1 MQSEIKNH
9 KSSIINSHVD
19 FQFSP
24 EHLAFQESVADF
36 VAREVTPRIAAMEE
50 RQTLDLELFQ
60 RVGALGYFGLRYPEE
75 YGGANGDALMF
86 ALMLEEFA
94 RGYLSLAAAVMM
106 QCLMGTTFIFRYG
119 TQEQKQRLLVPAIRG
134 EKIGTI
140 AMTEPNA
147 GSDLGAITTRATRD
161 GDEYILTGTKTFITS
176 ATRADF
182 FSIAAKTNPDAGFK
196 GIDMFLV
203 EKGMPGLA
211 VSKKIPKVGVVAS
224 ETAEITLDGVRVPKE
239 NLFGG
244 KEGSGFPA
252 LRATLNEIRVMT
264 GALGIGLAR
273 AARDEALRYSQERS
287 AFGHKIGDFQAI
299 QHKLADMEVGIE
311 TSRWMVYYAAWLLDQ
326 KRACNKEAAIAK
338 LFPTEH
344 AAKCAD
350 EATRVFGAYGM
361 AMEMTPQRLYRD
373 SRFLLY
379 GGGTGELLKNI
390 IAKEMGM

>member
-1 MQSEIKNH
+1 
-9 KSSIINSHVD
+9 VD

-36 VAREVTPRIAAMEE
+36 VAREVTPRIAMEE

-60 RVGALGYFGLRYPEE
+60 RIGALGYFGLRYPEE

-119 TQEQKQRLLVPAIRG
+119 SEEQKQRLLVPAIRG

>member
-1 MQSEIKNH
+1 M
-9 KSSIINSHVD
+9 D
-19 FQFSP
+19 FQLSP
-24 EHLAFQESVADF
+24 DHIAFREAVADF
-36 VAREVTPRIAAMEE
+36 VARKVMPRIAAMEE
-50 RQTLDLELFQ
+50 QQALDLELFQ
-60 RVGALGYFGLRYPEE
+60 RIGALGYFGLRYPEE
-75 YGGANGDALMF
+75 YGGASGDALMF

-119 TQEQKQRLLVPAIRG
+119 SEEQKQRLLVPAIRG

-147 GSDLGAITTRATRD
+147 GSDLGAITTRAVRD
-161 GDEYILTGTKTFITS
+161 GDDYILTGTKTFITS

-203 EKGMPGLA
+203 EKGTPGLA

-244 KEGSGFPA
+244 KEGSGFAA

-311 TSRWMVYYAAWLLDQ
+311 VSRWMVYYGAWLLDQ

>member
-1 MQSEIKNH
+1 MNFEF
-9 KSSIINSHVD
+9 SS
-19 FQFSP
+19 
-24 EHLAFQESVADF
+24 EHLAFRDAVADF
-36 VAREVTPRIAAMEE
+36 VAREVAPRVETMEKT
-50 RQTLDLELFQ
+50 QTLDLELFQ
-60 RVGALGYFGLRYPEE
+60 RIGALGYFGLRYPEE

-106 QCLMGTTFIFRYG
+106 QSLMGTTFIFRYG
-119 TQEQKQRLLVPAIRG
+119 SEEQKQRLLVPALRG

-147 GSDLGAITTRATRD
+147 GSDLGAITTRAVRE
-161 GDEYILTGTKTFITS
+161 GDEYVLTGTKTWITA

-182 FSIAAKTNPDAGFK
+182 FTIAAKTNPDAGFK

-203 EKGMPGLA
+203 EKGMRGLE

-252 LRATLNEIRVMT
+252 LRATLNEIRIMT

-273 AARDEALRYSQERS
+273 AARDEALRYSQERV
-287 AFGHKIGDFQAI
+287 AFNRKIGDFQAI
-299 QHKLADMEVGIE
+299 QHKLADMETGIE
-311 TSRWMVYYAAWLLDQ
+311 LSRWMVYYSAWLLDQ
-326 KRACNKEAAIAK
+326 KRACNKEAAMAK